1 MKSFFNV
8 RHTRYTAIVVAF
20 VWLMTLG
27 IGIANACIVSDA
39 RGQHTSSVQVQSSH
53 HEDANQQPIAPDKAV
68 CVTVCDAQSTAVY
81 KTKPVD
87 VHLDLQIVPAAH
99 CSALT
104 VAVLDL
110 NDSSVTSVVPDWRE
124 PPVSIRFLRLTI

>member
-8 RHTRYTAIVVAF
+8 RHTRYTAIVMVF

-27 IGIANACIVSDA
+27 IGIANACLVSDA
-39 RGQHTSSVQVQSSH
+39 KGHHSTAAQVQSLH
-53 HEDANQQPIAPDKAV
+53 HEDANQQPISSDKAV
-68 CVTVCDAQSTAVY
+68 CLTVCDAQQSAVY
-81 KTKPVD
+81 KTKQVD
-87 VHLDLQIVPAAH
+87 IHLDMQTAPAAY

-110 NDSSVTSVVPDWRE
+110 NDRTVPSVVPDWRE